1 MDGSDDFPYDDVWSP
16 ALHEALF
23 SASDAAQSWSSEP
36 RQQYNTSPLPRQFHS
51 QPTQSLNNLT
61 AQNQRSDNVRPNSSS
76 SLHPTVPTSITR
88 KRSHLDPPNFP
99 LQSDPVGFNT
109 NSSGRPFNTPTF
121 RSRPT
126 TPLTRGLPRPVT
138 PESLL
143 SEDFFASGSSSRR
156 SDTPWPDP
164 EDYSEFVD
172 LTADSSPPNMPP
184 ARHVSKN
191 PRDASSAPSNPA
203 KRRKTEASQSSIRT
217 REIEEVDLRDVD
229 EDNRLSKV
237 LEQQR
242 MATIRAQQ
250 EQANR
255 PVKLSTLQC
264 IICMESMTDL
274 TATHCGKAF
283 SVTLFL
289 NHRLTKPFSRPSIL
303 SFMPHGSPHRRREP
317 RLGARQRTF
326 KVSRL
331 SEESPQADR
340 A

>member
-1 MDGSDDFPYDDVWSP
+1 MQQMDGSDESPYDDVWSP
-16 ALHEALF
+16 ALRESLF
-23 SASDAAQSWSSEP
+23 AASDVAQSWSSEP

-51 QPTQSLNNLT
+51 QPTQSLNHLS
-61 AQNQRSDNVRPNSSS
+61 AQNQRSNDIRPNSSS
-76 SLHPTVPTSITR
+76 SFHPTVSTSINR

-99 LQSDPVGFNT
+99 LQSDPVAFNT

-126 TPLTRGLPRPVT
+126 TPLTRGLPRPAT
-138 PESLL
+138 PE

-184 ARHVSKN
+184 ARRTSRN
-191 PRDASSAPSNPA
+191 LRDSSSAPSNPA
-203 KRRKTEASQSSIRT
+203 KRRKTEASQSSVRS

-274 TATHCGKAF
+274 TATHCG
-283 SVTLFL
+283 
-289 NHRLTKPFSRPSIL
+289 
-303 SFMPHGSPHRRREP
+303 
-317 RLGARQRTF
+317 
-326 KVSRL
+326 
-331 SEESPQADR
+331 ESLLY
-340 A
+340 

>member
-1 MDGSDDFPYDDVWSP
+1 MDGSDDLPYDDVWSP
-16 ALHEALF
+16 ALHETLF
-23 SASDAAQSWSSEP
+23 SASDAGQSWSSEP
-36 RQQYNTSPLPRQFHS
+36 RQQYNNSPLPRQFHS
-51 QPTQSLNNLT
+51 QPTQPLDHLSAQDQRNDNL
-61 AQNQRSDNVRPNSSS
+61 RPNSSL

-126 TPLTRGLPRPVT
+126 TPLTRSLPRPVT
-138 PESLL
+138 PESVL

-156 SDTPWPDP
+156 SDTPWPET

-172 LTADSSPPNMPP
+172 LTADSSPPNMPS
-184 ARHVSKN
+184 ARRASKN
-191 PRDASSAPSNPA
+191 PRDTSSAPSNPA
-203 KRRKTEASQSSIRT
+203 KRRKTEASQSSVRT

-274 TATHCGKAF
+274 TATHCGE
-283 SVTLFL
+283 SLLCYTL
-289 NHRLTKPFSRPSIL
+289 P
-303 SFMPHGSPHRRREP
+303 
-317 RLGARQRTF
+317 
-326 KVSRL
+326 
-331 SEESPQADR
+331 
-340 A
+340 

>member
-1 MDGSDDFPYDDVWSP
+1 MRSMDASDDFPYDDVWSP
-16 ALHEALF
+16 ALRESLF
-23 SASDAAQSWSSEP
+23 SASDAGQSWSSEP
-36 RQQYNTSPLPRQFHS
+36 RQQYDISPLPRQFHS
-51 QPTQSLNNLT
+51 QSTQSPNNLSVQT
-61 AQNQRSDNVRPNSSS
+61 QRSDNTRPNNTS

-99 LQSDPVGFNT
+99 LQSDPVGFHT
-109 NSSGRPFNTPTF
+109 NSSGRPLNTPTF
-121 RSRPT
+121 RSSPT

-138 PESLL
+138 PESVL

-156 SDTPWPDP
+156 SDTPWPEI

-172 LTADSSPPNMPP
+172 LTADSSPPNMPSTRRP
-184 ARHVSKN
+184 SKN
-191 PRDASSAPSNPA
+191 PRDTSSAPSNPA
-203 KRRKTEASQSSIRT
+203 KRRKTEASQSSVRT

-274 TATHCGKAF
+274 TATHCGE
-283 SVTLFL
+283 SLPCNTL
-289 NHRLTKPFSRPSIL
+289 P
-303 SFMPHGSPHRRREP
+303 
-317 RLGARQRTF
+317 
-326 KVSRL
+326 
-331 SEESPQADR
+331 
-340 A
+340 